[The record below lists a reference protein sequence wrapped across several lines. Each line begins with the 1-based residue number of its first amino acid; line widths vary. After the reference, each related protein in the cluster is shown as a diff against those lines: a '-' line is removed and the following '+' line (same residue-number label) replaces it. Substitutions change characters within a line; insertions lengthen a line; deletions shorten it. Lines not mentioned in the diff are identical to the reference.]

1 MIPFVDLKKQY
12 YSIKSEIDEAI
23 SSVIH
28 NSAFIGG
35 EVVKKFEEAFA
46 SQIGV
51 KRVVTCANGTD
62 SLFIILK
69 MLGVGVGDEVITS
82 AYSWISSSETIS
94 QTGAKPVFCDIEEDF
109 YTMDSSM
116 IESLITSRTKAIVAV
131 HIHGQM
137 CDMDRLMK
145 IAEKHNIFI
154 IEDCA
159 QAHLSSFNG
168 QIAGTFGVAGSFS
181 FYPGKNL
188 GAYGDAGCMVT
199 NDDNL
204 SRLLRMYANHGALV
218 KHQHEMEG
226 INSRMDGMQAAILKV
241 KLKHLEKWTQKRIDK
256 ANYYISKLENIT
268 EIKLPI
274 IRLHTRHSFHLFA
287 IRAEKRNELMDF
299 LKSKGVDTAIH
310 YPKAL
315 PNLGSYRYLNLKPEM
330 FPIATAQEENLLSL
344 PLYPELE
351 EREIDFIC
359 SLIKDF
365 YYMNN

>member
-12 YSIKSEIDEAI
+12 HSIKSEIDEAI

-51 KRVVTCANGTD
+51 KRVVACANGTD
-62 SLFIILK
+62 SLYVILK

-226 INSRMDGMQAAILKV
+226 INSRMDGMQAAILNV
-241 KLKHLEKWTQKRIDK
+241 KLKYLEQWTQLRIQK
-256 ANYYISKLENIT
+256 ANYYLSKLKNIS
-268 EIKLPI
+268 EIKLPLV
-274 IRLHTRHSFHLFA
+274 RQNSRHSFHLFVIKA
-287 IRAEKRNELMDF
+287 KKRDGLMQH
-299 LKSKGVDTAIH
+299 LKSKGIESAIH

-315 PNLGSYRYLNLKPEM
+315 PNLMAYKYLDLNAND
-330 FPIATAQEENLLSL
+330 FPVASSQEEFLLSL
-344 PLYPELE
+344 PLYPEIE
-351 EREIDFIC
+351 YDQIDIACDEI
-359 SLIKDF
+359 KKF
-365 YYMNN
+365 YS